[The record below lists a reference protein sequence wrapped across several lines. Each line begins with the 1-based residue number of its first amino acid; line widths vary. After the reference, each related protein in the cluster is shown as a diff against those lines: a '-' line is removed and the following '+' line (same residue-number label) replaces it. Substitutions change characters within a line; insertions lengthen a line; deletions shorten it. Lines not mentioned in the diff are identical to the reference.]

1 MDPVEYVTALYHLC
15 LGREPDAVGLRGW
28 LDRIHTTR
36 EPTCVLAGILE
47 SQEYRNR
54 TRPALNTSSKRSA
67 AVYDRGDSIY
77 FLHIPKTAGMS
88 ITKWLTNILGES
100 KVCPA
105 KFWDDIYDKSSN
117 MAQYSVFHG
126 HFGISL
132 EKYLNRPLDII
143 TVLRDPVSRT
153 ISHFNHVKR
162 DTSHPMHFR
171 VRGQNLDQ
179 FVNDAANWPMIENF
193 QSRYLTEIPINM
205 SEITNVC
212 NCSPKRIGRFGRLSL
227 LMQDLTYCL
236 DPEYIERSASEG
248 IEHIKVVGV
257 TENLHDFCHRV
268 ARELGFPNAVA
279 NNIPTENVAPDSL
292 TLADMSQDT
301 RRTIER
307 LTTTD
312 HVLYERARAYQA
324 Q

>member
-1 MDPVEYVTALYHLC
+1 MDPVEYVTALYRLC

-54 TRPALNTSSKRSA
+54 TRPALKTGAKRSA

-100 KVCPA
+100 NVCPA
-105 KFWDDIYDKSSN
+105 KFWDDIYDKSAN
-117 MAQYSVFHG
+117 MAHYSVFHG
-126 HFGISL
+126 HFGISF
-132 EKYLNRPLDII
+132 EKFLNRPLNTI

-171 VRGQNLDQ
+171 ARGQDLDQ
-179 FVNDAANWPMIENF
+179 FVNDTANRPMIENF

-205 SEITNVC
+205 LEITNVC
-212 NCSPKRIGRFGRLSL
+212 DCSAKRVGRFRRLSL

-236 DPEYIERSASEG
+236 DPEYIKRSAFEW
-248 IEHIKVVGV
+248 IERIKVVGV
-257 TENLHDFCHRV
+257 TENLQDFCHRV
-268 ARELGFPNAVA
+268 ARELGFPDSVA
-279 NNIPTENVAPDSL
+279 NDIPTENVASDR
-292 TLADMSQDT
+292 LARVNISRDT

-312 HVLYERARAYQA
+312 QALYERARAYQS